1 MTTKLTTMLEG
12 PRVEAALVY
21 RDGDSSDRW
30 LVGAPLNAVA
40 GEESFSG
47 PNACRNALE
56 FAYRRYGSA
65 RLFAN

>member
-1 MTTKLTTMLEG
+1 MTTKLTTQAEG

-21 RDGDSSDRW
+21 RDDGAPDRW
-30 LVGAPLNAVA
+30 LVGAP
-40 GEESFSG
+40 GKGCGDEEVFSG

-65 RLFAN
+65 RYFAD

>member
-1 MTTKLTTMLEG
+1 MTAKPTFHPEE

-21 RDGDSSDRW
+21 RDVDLSDRW
-30 LVGAPLNAVA
+30 LVGAPPNGPAS
-40 GEESFSG
+40 EESFSG

-65 RLFAN
+65 RFFAA

>member
-1 MTTKLTTMLEG
+1 MTTKITTQVED

-21 RDGDSSDRW
+21 RDENAPDRW
-30 LVGAPLNAVA
+30 LVGAPGIGGADQEV
-40 GEESFSG
+40 FSG

-65 RLFAN
+65 RYFAN